1 MKSRGANA
9 LLEPDCLERLDTLA
23 VLGRRR
29 RRGRRL
35 GEHLSPRRGVSL
47 EFEDYRDYRGGDDI
61 RYIDWNVRNRLGR
74 YVVKR
79 HRAEEDITVHLLVDA
94 SASMGFGSPGKLYQA
109 VRMAASLGYIA
120 WRRMDRVG
128 MAAFSGNPGGNPAG
142 NPGGGGETISPA
154 RRRGTPA
161 ELFAALGGLRAE
173 GDCRFGEALA
183 DYALRVPRGGLAV
196 VLSDFLDPA
205 GFERGLDALRFSG
218 FDILLIH
225 VLSPRD
231 TRIESFGSL
240 RLVDSE
246 TAGVRHLRVDRALAE
261 KYRRLVKE
269 YSARLESYCG
279 RYGIEYLA
287 AGTETPF
294 QELVLAYLRGGL
306 FLR

>member
-9 LLEPDCLERLDTLA
+9 LLEPDFLERLDTLA

-29 RRGRRL
+29 RRGKRL

-47 EFEDYRDYRGGDDI
+47 EFEDYRDYRDGDDI

-79 HRAEEDITVHLLVDA
+79 HRAEEDTTVHLLVDA

-128 MAAFSGNPGGNPAG
+128 MAAFS
-142 NPGGGGETISPA
+142 GGETISPA

-246 TAGVRHLRVDRALAE
+246 TAGVRYLRVDRALAE
-261 KYRRLVKE
+261 EYRRLVKE

>member
-1 MKSRGANA
+1 MKSRGADA
-9 LLEPDCLERLDTLA
+9 LLEPDFLERLDTLA

-29 RRGRRL
+29 RRGKRL

-79 HRAEEDITVHLLVDA
+79 YRAEEDITVHLLVDA

-128 MAAFSGNPGGNPAG
+128 MAAF
-142 NPGGGGETISPA
+142 GGGETISLA

-196 VLSDFLDPA
+196 VFSDFLDPA

-261 KYRRLVKE
+261 EYRRLVKE
-269 YSARLESYCG
+269 YSARLELYCG